1 MTILV
6 GYPTKRRAR
15 AVLEL
20 AGMLARSRGTDV
32 VVCTA
37 IRDPRVPG
45 TRRDDPKFTTYVDEL
60 ADTALAQARKDMPAD
75 VSVQFVRV
83 DARSVS
89 TGLIRAAEQYQARL
103 IVVGS
108 AMGRIEEV
116 TVSSAADRL
125 LHSSPLPVAVA
136 TRGFRAMGG
145 HVRRVTLAFAS
156 GEDTAVHVAAAE
168 ELAAR
173 FGAELR
179 LASFAV
185 NLSHAEA
192 FRVNVK
198 GPSGPEMW
206 ERIIRREVAMAVQ
219 ADGATARRDPELV
232 IGHGRDWAE
241 ALDDLDWAP
250 GDLLV
255 VGSSVSGPLARVFVG
270 SRATKIIRHAPVP
283 VIALPRG
290 TVEALAGE

>member
-37 IRDPRVPG
+37 IRDPRIPG

-60 ADTALAQARKDMPAD
+60 ADTALAQARADMPDD
-75 VSVQFVRV
+75 VQTRFVRV

-89 TGLIRAAEQYQARL
+89 AGLIHAAEKYRARL
-103 IVVGS
+103 IVAGS

-116 TVSSAADRL
+116 TVSSVADRL
-125 LHSSPLPVAVA
+125 LHSSPIPVAVA
-136 TRGFRAMGG
+136 TRGFRAMGVK
-145 HVRRVTLAFAS
+145 VRRVTLAFAS

-168 ELAAR
+168 EIAAR
-173 FGAELR
+173 YGAELR

-185 NLSHAEA
+185 NLNHAEA
-192 FRVNVK
+192 FRVAVK
-198 GPSGPEMW
+198 GPTGKQMW
-206 ERIIRREVAMAVQ
+206 ENIIRREVEMAVQ
-219 ADGATARRDPELV
+219 ADRATSDRNPELL
-232 IGHGRDWAE
+232 IGHGNDWAE
-241 ALDDLDWAP
+241 ALDDIDWGL
-250 GDLLV
+250 GDVLV

-270 SRATKIIRHAPVP
+270 SRASKIIRHSPVP

-290 TVEALAGE
+290 AVDTLASE

>member
-1 MTILV
+1 MTILI
-6 GYPTKRRAR
+6 GYPTNRRAR

-20 AGMLARSRGTDV
+20 AGMLARSRGTDI

-45 TRRDDPKFTTYVDEL
+45 TRRDDPKFTTYADEL
-60 ADTALAQARKDMPAD
+60 ADTALAQARKDIPAD
-75 VSVQFVRV
+75 VSAKFVRV
-83 DARSVS
+83 DARSVA
-89 TGLIRAAEQYQARL
+89 TGLIQAAEQYTADL

-108 AMGRIEEV
+108 AMGRIEEAA
-116 TVSSAADRL
+116 VSSVADRL

-145 HVRRVTLAFAS
+145 NVRRVTLAFAT

-173 FGAELR
+173 YGAQLR

-192 FRVNVK
+192 FRVNIK

-206 ERIIRREVAMAVQ
+206 ERIIRSEVALAVH

-241 ALDDLDWAP
+241 ALDDIDWAP

-255 VGSSVSGPLARVFVG
+255 VGSSVSGPLARVFLG
-270 SRATKIIRHAPVP
+270 SRATKIIRNTSVP
-283 VIALPRG
+283 VIALPRAAA
-290 TVEALAGE
+290 TELADE